1 MSTTEIVAAAVLCL
15 AFVCQVFYWAYFMFR
30 VRRRPRNL
38 SCQLPDVSV
47 IICARNEEDN
57 LQRLIPALLA
67 QKYASRKQIVIVDDC
82 STDNTPMVLAEAR
95 EKNPNEVYTT
105 TIPGDSKFKHGKKLA
120 ISIGIKAAKYDHYV
134 FIDADC
140 VPATEHWLTTMMEAY
155 GTEGKELVLGY
166 GRYAKHPGLL
176 NLMIRYETFWNAV
189 QYFGF
194 ARALRPFM
202 GVGRNL
208 SYTRHLFDSS
218 SKFRNNLNVLSGDDD
233 LFVSEMGTSANSANV
248 FIAEAHTV
256 SEPKEDWLNYS
267 AQKSRHLTT
276 ASLYPWSV
284 KFWLGF
290 EQTSR
295 VLFWLS
301 LVAVLLL
308 TLVWPEVGTQQSSE
322 IMWYIAGGAL
332 LVRTILIYSSM
343 GMSAHNMGESRMWLL
358 ALPFDIMIPC
368 MQAAAWITGYS
379 TKSRNTWK

>member
-1 MSTTEIVAAAVLCL
+1 
-15 AFVCQVFYWAYFMFR
+15 MFR

-166 GRYAKHPGLL
+166 GRYGTL
-176 NLMIRYETFWNAV
+176 W
-189 QYFGF
+189 
-194 ARALRPFM
+194 AL
-202 GVGRNL
+202 
-208 SYTRHLFDSS
+208 
-218 SKFRNNLNVLSGDDD
+218 
-233 LFVSEMGTSANSANV
+233 
-248 FIAEAHTV
+248 
-256 SEPKEDWLNYS
+256 
-267 AQKSRHLTT
+267 
-276 ASLYPWSV
+276 
-284 KFWLGF
+284 
-290 EQTSR
+290 
-295 VLFWLS
+295 
-301 LVAVLLL
+301 
-308 TLVWPEVGTQQSSE
+308 
-322 IMWYIAGGAL
+322 
-332 LVRTILIYSSM
+332 
-343 GMSAHNMGESRMWLL
+343 
-358 ALPFDIMIPC
+358 
-368 MQAAAWITGYS
+368 
-379 TKSRNTWK
+379 